1 MELAFFPLP
10 PLLAFRAPE
19 FIWPYGYGF
28 PLRVPPPPAFLVEIA
43 AVAPVGGLTP
53 TPPPPLFPAC
63 TESENAKAMMKIR
76 TDNTRMNDALRF
88 PKSCDVKRAAK
99 GPLGFTTNRSVLA
112 PGAAPG
118 CTSGVYA

>member
-1 MELAFFPLP
+1 MELTFFPLP

-28 PLRVPPPPAFLVEIA
+28 PLTVPPPPAFLVEIT

-53 TPPPPLFPAC
+53 TPPPPPLFPAC

-88 PKSCDVKRAAK
+88 
-99 GPLGFTTNRSVLA
+99 
-112 PGAAPG
+112 
-118 CTSGVYA
+118 